1 MTLTLDKAR
10 ELADALLS
18 VVDSIEFVSRRNYA
32 CAAPAMVDALFKPV
46 SVAENSLPLRW
57 KFAK

>member
-1 MTLTLDKAR
+1 MPENALYNSALEIKSVTLTLDKAR

-32 CAAPAMVDALFKPV
+32 CAAPEGAS
-46 SVAENSLPLRW
+46 SVARR
-57 KFAK
+57 